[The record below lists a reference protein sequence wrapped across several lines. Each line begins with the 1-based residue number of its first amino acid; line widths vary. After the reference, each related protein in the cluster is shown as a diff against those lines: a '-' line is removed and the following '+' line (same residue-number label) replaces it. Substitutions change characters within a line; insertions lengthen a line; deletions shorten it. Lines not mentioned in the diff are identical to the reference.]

1 MMSLIFADIL
11 YDVQTHRS
19 KEANTI
25 SDPDGGDGVPIHLS
39 RPIRQSAGAGKHY
52 ERSFGRR

>member
-11 YDVQTHRS
+11 YDVQTHGA

-25 SDPDGGDGVPIHLS
+25 SDPDGG
-39 RPIRQSAGAGKHY
+39 
-52 ERSFGRR
+52 